1 MDLNK
6 KHKFKIQK
14 DNYSSRENWWRQHK
28 SHQASH
34 KTIPYHWAK
43 QIYKEKT
50 QKTKIALRNIFGVVR
65 IGTLFSAINIVL
77 QKKGQILNIRQ
88 KQRKP
93 IIFYNLGK
101 QEIAKK

>member
-14 DNYSSRENWWRQHK
+14 DNYSPPENWWGQHK

-34 KTIPYHWAK
+34 KTIPYHLAK

-50 QKTKIALRNIFGVVR
+50 QKTKIA
-65 IGTLFSAINIVL
+65 
-77 QKKGQILNIRQ
+77 
-88 KQRKP
+88 
-93 IIFYNLGK
+93 
-101 QEIAKK
+101 

>member
-14 DNYSSRENWWRQHK
+14 DNYSPPENWWGQHK

-34 KTIPYHWAK
+34 KTIPYHLAK

-50 QKTKIALRNIFGVVR
+50 QKTKIALRKIFGGNKNWD
-65 IGTLFSAINIVL
+65 I
-77 QKKGQILNIRQ
+77 ILCH
-88 KQRKP
+88 
-93 IIFYNLGK
+93 
-101 QEIAKK
+101 